1 MMASRAAGQKAHLT
15 EDRKKPSPVED

>member
-15 EDRKKPSPVED
+15 EDRKKPSLVED